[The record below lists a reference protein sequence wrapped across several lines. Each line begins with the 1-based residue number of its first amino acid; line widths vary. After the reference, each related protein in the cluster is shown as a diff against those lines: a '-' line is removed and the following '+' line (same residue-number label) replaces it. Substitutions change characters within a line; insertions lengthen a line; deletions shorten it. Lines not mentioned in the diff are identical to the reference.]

1 MISEINDKKNVIVD
15 LLVSKYLIL
24 VENNEIDYKELI
36 TNISYYA
43 INYWLYYMIIS
54 IFLLTMIILIE
65 IRKISNSFL
74 NLKKEIS
81 ILTFDSYGKKFIDI
95 SNIINLQDERSA
107 RKLTM
112 IKKVLS

>member
-1 MISEINDKKNVIVD
+1 
-15 LLVSKYLIL
+15 
-24 VENNEIDYKELI
+24 
-36 TNISYYA
+36 
-43 INYWLYYMIIS
+43 MIIS

-81 ILTFDSYGKKFIDI
+81 ILTFDSYDKKFIDI